1 VARPPGPARVV
12 TVVVVLAAI
21 LADPAGSVLAAG
33 RPAVATGPPTVA
45 AAAPAVAGSGVVAP
59 PRVKAR
65 AAVLADESTGQV
77 LFERN
82 ATAAR
87 AMASTT
93 KVMTALLT
101 LERLDERRVVVIGA
115 GPPRV
120 GEESLRLHKG
130 ERLTVRQLLLG
141 LLVKSANDAGA
152 ALAEAVDGS
161 EAAFVR
167 RMNRKAAA
175 LRLAA
180 THYVTPY
187 GLDRPGHQTSAR
199 DLGRL
204 WEVAM
209 RRADFRSLVATRAAR
224 IPGGP
229 LSLRRFVT
237 TNQLLGSYRWTVGGK
252 TGFTNR
258 AGRCLVASASRG
270 SRRLVAVALGSPDA
284 FADVQALFEYGFSK
298 FVRVRLAQRG
308 QPVSLAP
315 GRPAELQAGTDVD
328 ALVRLDHLAQVRL
341 VPAGGDPGSAAA
353 TSGDAASAWFV
364 GGGRRLARLPLA
376 RAPGAGTA
384 STPAPTTPA
393 PSTGPAPSGGAPA
406 TGPSGAAPG
415 TGVASGSG
423 GPSGAVLVAGTVVR
437 VWAVPPGAVAPVI
450 DPFLRRGAR

>member
-1 VARPPGPARVV
+1 
-12 TVVVVLAAI
+12 
-21 LADPAGSVLAAG
+21 
-33 RPAVATGPPTVA
+33 
-45 AAAPAVAGSGVVAP
+45 
-59 PRVKAR
+59 
-65 AAVLADESTGQV
+65 
-77 LFERN
+77 
-82 ATAAR
+82 
-87 AMASTT
+87 
-93 KVMTALLT
+93 
-101 LERLDERRVVVIGA
+101 
-115 GPPRV
+115 
-120 GEESLRLHKG
+120 
-130 ERLTVRQLLLG
+130 
-141 LLVKSANDAGA
+141 
-152 ALAEAVDGS
+152 
-161 EAAFVR
+161 
-167 RMNRKAAA
+167 
-175 LRLAA
+175 
-180 THYVTPY
+180 VTPY

-199 DLGRL
+199 DLARL

-209 RRADFRSLVATRAAR
+209 RRADFRSLVATGSAR

-229 LSLRRFVT
+229 LSLRRFVH
-237 TNQLLGSYRWTVGGK
+237 TNALLGSYRWTVGGK

-270 SRRLVAVALGSPDA
+270 GRRLVAVALGSPDA
-284 FADVQALFEYGFSK
+284 FADVQAMFEYGFSR
-298 FVRVRLAQRG
+298 FVRARLAQRG

-315 GRPAELQAGTDVD
+315 GRPAELQAGADVD

-384 STPAPTTPA
+384 PTPMPTTPA
-393 PSTGPAPSGGAPA
+393 PS
-406 TGPSGAAPG
+406 